1 MYWRP
6 SNCCRQ
12 AKTWF
17 FFACI
22 VHICDWLI
30 DIFIGSEVNMQYI
43 GLGRSHERKP
53 REMFCFESY
62 LKIKVLAKSN
72 ILLIRINTYINS
84 LEIIGLCLMNWRSE
98 KLQNLPYFWNTK
110 TYIIYFIFHFIML
123 LHFNVMTNKCSMYC
137 INRTNFEAFC

>member
-1 MYWRP
+1 MDWRP
-6 SNCCRQ
+6 NNCRQ
-12 AKTWF
+12 AKTW

-84 LEIIGLCLMNWRSE
+84 LEIIGLCLMNWQSE
-98 KLQNLPYFWNTK
+98 TLQNLPYFWNTK
-110 TYIIYFIFHFIML
+110 TYIIFFILFFISLSLCYFIL
-123 LHFNVMTNKCSMYC
+123 N
-137 INRTNFEAFC
+137 